1 MIKVKEACSKF
12 SSNEKRVMTCLVLK
26 EKKSD
31 FLNLGK
37 VDDCDIRYN

>member
-1 MIKVKEACSKF
+1 MIKAKEACSKF

-26 EKKSD
+26 EKSD

-37 VDDCDIRYN
+37 VDYYDIRYN